1 MQPVE
6 ALRAALT
13 EAGLDVQG
21 VADAAAWD
29 AAVPA
34 TRTTAAL
41 HPGTRSILCVGNG
54 AGRLW
59 EGFLADLR
67 RDPRG
72 LTDHAD
78 PLDAYV
84 RRRVREADA
93 LLGDVPRR
101 WFWAAADADLHIDF
115 RLLAGLAGLGV
126 QSRLGLLIQR
136 ERGTWIGLRAACF
149 LPIDLPSDPAVTDH
163 PCDGCPAPCVAAC
176 PGGAFP
182 QGRWE
187 VDACS
192 RFHQESTVCERSC
205 AARLACPVGADRR
218 YAPEQYAY
226 HSHRESGRRWLRAQ
240 LGVETDPFEGSGPY
254 WGTWKAR
261 VDVKA

>member
-1 MQPVE
+1 MDAVA
-6 ALRAALT
+6 ALRHALA
-13 EAGLDVQG
+13 EDGLDVQG
-21 VADAAAWD
+21 VASAAAWD

-34 TRTTAAL
+34 SRTTDAL
-41 HPGTRSILCVGNG
+41 FPGTRSILCIGNG

-59 EGFLADLR
+59 DGFLADLAA
-67 RDPRG
+67 DPRG
-72 LTDHAD
+72 LTEQVD

-84 RRRVREADA
+84 RRRVRAAEAA
-93 LLGDVPRR
+93 LGDLPRR

-136 ERGTWIGLRAACF
+136 ERGMWIGLRAACF
-149 LPIDLPSDPAVTDH
+149 LPIELDVAPPVTDH
-163 PCDGCPAPCVAAC
+163 PCDGCDAPCVTAC

-182 QGRWE
+182 DGRWS
-187 VDACS
+187 VDLCA
-192 RFHQESTVCERSC
+192 RFHQESATCERSC
-205 AARLACPVGADRR
+205 VSRLACPVGAERR
-218 YAPEQYAY
+218 YTPEQYAY
-226 HSHRESGRRWLRAQ
+226 HSHRESGRRWLRGR
-240 LGVETDPFEGSGPY
+240 LGVTDDPFEGSGPY